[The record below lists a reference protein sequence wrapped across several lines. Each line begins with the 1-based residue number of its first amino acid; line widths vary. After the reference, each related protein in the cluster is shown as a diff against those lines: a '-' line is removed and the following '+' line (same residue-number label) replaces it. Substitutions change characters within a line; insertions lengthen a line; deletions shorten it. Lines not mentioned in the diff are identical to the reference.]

1 MQGRP
6 GKAGKVFESWL
17 GEVKICMTRL
27 LVWLTNT
34 IALRDEEGQT
44 AVEYAMVVALVAI
57 VIAGFLAA
65 GATNFFSSF
74 WTKVTGAL

>member
-1 MQGRP
+1 
-6 GKAGKVFESWL
+6 
-17 GEVKICMTRL
+17 MTRL

-34 IALRDEEGQT
+34 VTLRDEEGQT

-65 GATNFFSSF
+65 GATQFFTSF
-74 WTKVTGAL
+74 WGKVTSAL

>member
-1 MQGRP
+1 
-6 GKAGKVFESWL
+6 
-17 GEVKICMTRL
+17 MTQL
-27 LVWLTNT
+27 LVWMTN
-34 IALRDEEGQT
+34 AVSLRDEDGQT

-65 GATNFFSSF
+65 GATDFFSTF